1 VSEGKILGWMNMSAD
16 RKRMTHFEIRAKD
29 CLARLGRFTTNH
41 GTVKTPLLMPVVHPG
56 KSVIK
61 PRALID
67 EFGFQMV
74 ITNSYIINSHDR
86 FRNKALSDGV
96 HALLDFD
103 GPIMTD
109 SGTFQMYF
117 HSLPEKE
124 INPVE
129 IVEFQR
135 DIGSDIGTI
144 LDVFSDPNVS
154 RAKVE
159 EDVEKSLER
168 AKSSIDKRGEM
179 LLAGTVQGGVYP
191 DLRETAAKA
200 LGTMDFDV
208 HPIGGVVPFMERY
221 RYSDIVRIILAVKK
235 HLPSDR
241 PVHLFGCGHPMLF
254 AQAALLGCD
263 FFDSASYAKFAES
276 GRMLLPSGT
285 VHLKDL
291 TELPCSCPICSATSA
306 DELKSEKKED
316 RELMLMKHNLYVSA
330 AEMRKVRQA
339 ISEGTLFE
347 LAAYRARGH
356 PTLFDAL
363 QVMSREYLR
372 LEKEDPIG
380 KTASI
385 FYTGSETTRRPEIT
399 GFHARLISRY
409 PYKHTNTVLLVTD
422 PGLRPF
428 IDSSE
433 VIIKEI
439 RKRVADDLVLLFVTP
454 MGVVPW
460 ELEHVHPAQ
469 QCLFPESL
477 DSETLDVVRERVK
490 RVLDS
495 MKYQRIIWFKREVN
509 VDSALSSWVD
519 EYSFEVVSSATETIN
534 QLPPENDDSSWTR
547 RKLRALLAYQWGQ
560 NARILADLEDMEVV
574 LSKST
579 GKIRHCKSDGEII
592 FTIVPTTGLL
602 TPTYRGGQEL
612 LQVGLDDI
620 YKVIMDSDVSEF
632 VASGKSALAK
642 FVKHADSRLK
652 AGEEVLVLDEAM
664 NLLGTGRA
672 LISGDEMT
680 TFNRGVAVMIRHPR
694 KF

>member
-1 VSEGKILGWMNMSAD
+1 MAQ
-16 RKRMTHFEIRAKD
+16 FEIRAKD
-29 CLARLGRFTTNH
+29 GLARLGRFTTKH

-56 KSVIK
+56 KSIIL
-61 PRALID
+61 PRALVD

-74 ITNSYIINSHDR
+74 ITNSYIIRSHER
-86 FRNKALSDGV
+86 FRTKALSEGV

-117 HSLPEKE
+117 HKLPEKE

-144 LDVFSDPNVS
+144 LDVFSPPDVS
-154 RAKVE
+154 RSKVE
-159 EDVEKSLER
+159 EDVEKSYER
-168 AKSSIDKRGEM
+168 AKISIDKKGEM
-179 LLAGTVQGGVYP
+179 LLAGTVQGGVYT

-221 RYSDIVRIILAVKK
+221 RYADIVRITLAAKK

-276 GRMLLPSGT
+276 GRMLLPTGT

-291 TELPCSCPICSATSA
+291 SELPCDCPICSATSA
-306 DELKSEKKED
+306 DELKSEKKEEQ
-316 RELMLMKHNLYVSA
+316 ELKLMKHNLYVSV
-330 AEMRKVRQA
+330 AEMRRVRQA
-339 ISEGTLFE
+339 ISEGKLFE

-356 PTLFDAL
+356 PTLYEAL
-363 QVMSREYLR
+363 QVMSEEFLQF
-372 LEKEDPIG
+372 EKEDPIG
-380 KTASI
+380 KTSSI
-385 FYTGSETTRRPEIT
+385 FYTGPETTRRPEIT
-399 GFHARLISRY
+399 GFHTRVLKRY
-409 PYKHTNTVLLVTD
+409 PYRQTRTVLLVSD
-422 PGLRPF
+422 SGLRPYS
-428 IDSSE
+428 DTSE
-433 VIIKEI
+433 VIIREV
-439 RKRVADDLVLLFVTP
+439 RKRAVDQVILLFVTP

-477 DSETLDVVRERVK
+477 DSETLEIVRQRTK
-490 RVLDS
+490 KILDS
-495 MKYQRIIWFKREVN
+495 MDYQKAIWLKRVSN
-509 VDSALSSWVD
+509 VDSALTALED
-519 EYSFEVVSSATETIN
+519 DYSFETVSSATEAIN
-534 QLPPENDDSSWTR
+534 QLPQETEGVSWTN
-547 RKLRALLAYQWGQ
+547 RKLRALLTYQWGA
-560 NARILADLEDMEVV
+560 NAGNLADLEDMEVV
-574 LSKST
+574 FSKST

-592 FTIVPTTGLL
+592 FTVVPTTGLL
-602 TPTYRGGQEL
+602 TPTFKGGQEL
-612 LQVGLDDI
+612 LRAEIDET
-620 YKVIMDSDVSEF
+620 YRVIMDSDVSEF

-642 FVKHADSRLK
+642 FVKHADPNLR
-652 AGEEVLVLDEAM
+652 AGEEVLVFDEVR
-664 NLLGTGRA
+664 NLLGTGKA
-672 LISGDEMT
+672 LITGDEMT
-680 TFNRGVAVMIRHPR
+680 TFNRGVAVVIRHPR
-694 KF
+694 KL

>member
-1 VSEGKILGWMNMSAD
+1 MAQ
-16 RKRMTHFEIRAKD
+16 FEIRAKD
-29 CLARLGRFTTNH
+29 GLARLGRFTTKH

-56 KSVIK
+56 KSVIR
-61 PRALID
+61 PRALVD

-74 ITNSYIINSHDR
+74 ITNSYIINSHER
-86 FRNKALSDGV
+86 FRDKAVSEGV
-96 HALLDFD
+96 HALLDFE

-117 HSLPEKE
+117 HKLPDKE

-154 RAKVE
+154 RSKVE
-159 EDVEKSLER
+159 EDVQTSLER
-168 AKSSIDKRGEM
+168 AKVSIDKKGEM
-179 LLAGTVQGGVYP
+179 FLAGTVQGGMYP

-200 LGTMDFDV
+200 LGALDFDV

-221 RYSDIVRIILAVKK
+221 RYSDIVRITLAAKK
-235 HLPSDR
+235 HLPPDR

-263 FFDSASYAKFAES
+263 FFDSASYAKFADS

-291 TELPCSCPICSATSA
+291 SELPCSCPICSTTSA

-316 RELMLMKHNLYVSA
+316 RVLKLMKHNLYVSA
-330 AEMRKVRQA
+330 AEMRRVRQA
-339 ISEGTLFE
+339 ISEGKLFE

-356 PTLFDAL
+356 PTLYEAL
-363 QVMSREYLR
+363 QVMSEEFLQ
-372 LEKEDPIG
+372 LEKQDPIG

-385 FYTGSETTRRPEIT
+385 FYTGPETTKRPEIT
-399 GFHARLISRY
+399 GFHSRVLTRY
-409 PYKHTNTVLLVTD
+409 PYKQTNTMLLVTD

-428 IDSSE
+428 FDTFE
-433 VIIKEI
+433 VIIKEV
-439 RKRVADDLVLLFVTP
+439 RKRAVDDLVLMFVTP
-454 MGVVPW
+454 MGIVPW

-469 QCLFPESL
+469 QSLFPESL
-477 DSETLDVVRERVK
+477 DSETLDMVKERTK
-490 RVLDS
+490 RILDS
-495 MKYQRIIWFKREVN
+495 MKYEKVIWFKRETT
-509 VDSALSSWVD
+509 VDSALTTLGD
-519 EYSFEVVSSATETIN
+519 EYSFDIVLSATEVIDN
-534 QLPPENDDSSWTR
+534 LPPENDEVSWTK
-547 RKLRALLAYQWGQ
+547 RKLRALLIYQWGT
-560 NARILADLEDMEVV
+560 NAGKLADLEDMQIV

-579 GKIRHCKSDGEII
+579 GKIRHCKSDGEIL
-592 FTIVPTTGLL
+592 FTVVPTTGLL

-612 LQVGLDDI
+612 LRVGIDDT
-620 YKVIMDSDVSEF
+620 YKIIMDSDVSEF

-642 FVKHADSRLK
+642 FVKHADPNLK
-652 AGEEVLVLDEAM
+652 AGEEVLVLDEVQ

-672 LISGDEMT
+672 LITGEEMA
-680 TFNRGVAVMIRHPR
+680 TFNRGVAVVIRHPR
-694 KF
+694 KH